1 MILEFV
7 IIRLIVLIRGNIL
20 AKVPHRKEGIPTKTR
35 SRSVPDV
42 AVLNS
47 QLLTELL
54 IKCRRLPRVFF
65 WNTFLPVL
73 VYIIG

>member
-20 AKVPHRKEGIPTKTR
+20 AKVPHRKEGIPTKPR

-42 AVLNS
+42 TDTKFA
-47 QLLTELL
+47 TPY
-54 IKCRRLPRVFF
+54 RAAH
-65 WNTFLPVL
+65 
-73 VYIIG
+73 

>member
-42 AVLNS
+42 TDTKFSARHR
-47 QLLTELL
+47 TAH
-54 IKCRRLPRVFF
+54 
-65 WNTFLPVL
+65 
-73 VYIIG
+73 